1 MMIRA
6 IALAAVLSASQAAAH
21 DWYDLECCDA
31 EDCAPVAAHVI
42 SATSEGWLVEVE
54 PGEHPFATRRI
65 QLVIPYG
72 HRKERQSQ
80 DADFHLCLGR
90 SGNVYCIYV
99 PVFGS

>member
-1 MMIRA
+1 MIR
-6 IALAAVLSASQAAAH
+6 VLSIIAALWASQGGAH
-21 DWYDLECCDA
+21 EWYDRECCDN

-42 SATSEGWLVEVE
+42 SATSEGWLVEVA
-54 PGEHPFATRRI
+54 PGDHPFATRPLQVI
-65 QLVIPYG
+65 IPYG

-99 PVFGS
+99 PVFGA